1 MTLTTDTDAYHTRI
15 LLIYTGGTIG
25 MIANPVTGALEAI
38 DFAYIEEH
46 LPEIRRFD
54 YSIEAYSFDP
64 VIDSSDMGPAD
75 WVRIVEVIEQNYS
88 QYNGFVVL
96 HGTDTMAY
104 TASALS
110 FMLEGLTKP
119 VLLTGS
125 QLPIGMMR
133 TDGKENLLTSIEVAA
148 ARREDGSPAVQE
160 VCIYFNNLLL
170 RGNRCTKSSVDHFDA
185 FTSPNYPK
193 LAHVGIQIHFDELGM
208 KRFAP
213 DRQLVAHKALDT
225 NIEVL
230 TIFPGIPDTVLAST
244 FDTPGLRAV
253 VMQTFGSG
261 NAPLSE
267 TFLTTIRQA
276 VQRGI
281 IVVNVTQCQVGTVVM
296 NRYSTGIKL
305 EDAGVI
311 SGHDLTL
318 EAAITKLMFLLGAD
332 LSNEDICHYMEV
344 NLRGEIT
351 T

>member
-1 MTLTTDTDAYHTRI
+1 
-15 LLIYTGGTIG
+15 
-25 MIANPVTGALEAI
+25 MIANPVTNALEAI
-38 DFAYIEEH
+38 DFTYIEEH
-46 LPEIRRFD
+46 LPEIKRFD
-54 YSIEAYSFDP
+54 YSIESYSFDP
-64 VIDSSDMGPAD
+64 VIDSSDMGPKH
-75 WVRIVEVIEQNYS
+75 WIRIVEVIEKNYDR
-88 QYNGFVVL
+88 YDGFVVL

-110 FMLEGLTKP
+110 FMLENLSKP

-133 TDGKENLLTSIEVAA
+133 TDGKENLLTSIEIAA
-148 ARREDGSPAVQE
+148 ARRNDGTPAIQE

-193 LAHVGIQIHFDELGM
+193 LAHVGIQIHFDQSVMWRSAKSSPL
-208 KRFAP
+208 R
-213 DRQLVAHKALDT
+213 VHKGLDT
-225 NIEVL
+225 NIEVV
-230 TIFPGIPDTVLAST
+230 TIFPGIPDSVLTSA

-267 TFLTTIRQA
+267 TFLSTIRRA
-276 VQRGI
+276 VKNNI
-281 IVVNVTQCQVGTVVM
+281 IVLNVTQCQVGTVVM

-305 EDAGVI
+305 DAAGVV

-318 EAAITKLMFLLGAD
+318 EAAITKLMYLLGTG
-332 LSNEDICHYMEV
+332 LSNQEICNYLEQ
-344 NLRGEIT
+344 NIRGELSN
-351 T
+351 